1 MIGVRLIVSPCDQK
15 WYWLPHLLAII
26 RWIWKKFS
34 KLVKGF
40 FKPIYMEVAVSCVC
54 SSVTEP
60 SERCCGRVY
69 RAPSVFPSLEVKL
82 SWQAN
87 FSTSFRG
94 FLDSHQENKQRLS
107 WWAIPLA
114 FGCRLWWLIKIV
126 FRWKSVNLCKC
137 HLRPDKRISSGI
149 SSSQHTWACN
159 TPSDISNTSALRETL
174 VSQSLFLL
182 LYVLKISPRKP
193 LKTSWWAPVSASF
206 LLCHQE

>member
-1 MIGVRLIVSPCDQK
+1 MFALV
-15 WYWLPHLLAII
+15 WLS
-26 RWIWKKFS
+26 RQR
-34 KLVKGF
+34 
-40 FKPIYMEVAVSCVC
+40 
-54 SSVTEP
+54 
-60 SERCCGRVY
+60 RCCGRVY

-87 FSTSFRG
+87 FSTSFRR

-126 FRWKSVNLCKC
+126 FRWKSVHLCKC
-137 HLRPDKRISSGI
+137 HLKPDKRISSGI
-149 SSSQHTWACN
+149 SSSQHYEPV
-159 TPSDISNTSALRETL
+159 TPPLTSQTPSALRETL

-182 LYVLKISPRKP
+182 LYVLKMSPRKP
-193 LKTSWWAPVSASF
+193 LKTSWWAPVSVSQASF